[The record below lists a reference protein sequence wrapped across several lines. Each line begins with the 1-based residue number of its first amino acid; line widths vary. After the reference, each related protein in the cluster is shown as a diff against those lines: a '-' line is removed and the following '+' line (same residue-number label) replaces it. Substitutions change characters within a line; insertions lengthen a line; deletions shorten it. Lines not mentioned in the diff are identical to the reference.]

1 MKPSDVL
8 LLTIFMS
15 RWQSRHFTTL
25 GSSLF
30 LCIHAISVFVDFPN
44 GSLISN
50 NMSSVAKDILFLF
63 FCGGRNSL
71 KDPLLSSI
79 ED

>member
-50 NMSSVAKDILFLF
+50 NMSSVAKDILFFFAGGEIRSEILF
-63 FCGGRNSL
+63 SL
-71 KDPLLSSI
+71 A
-79 ED
+79 

>member
-63 FCGGRNSL
+63 FLRGEKFAQRSSSL
-71 KDPLLSSI
+71 
-79 ED
+79 